1 MAAMSVRPVRLVM
14 FGAPGVGKGTQA
26 AVLSARRG
34 VPHLATGDMLRAAI
48 RGGTPEGLQA
58 RAIVE
63 RGELV
68 PDALISALV
77 GARLAGP
84 DMQGGFILDG
94 FPRTVGQAEYL
105 DRSLAASGRSVGAV
119 VNITV
124 PEREITARL
133 GGRRVCPGCGA
144 SFHVAF
150 QPPAVE
156 GVCDVCGKG
165 LERRADDAEEVVRGR
180 LEVYTRQTA
189 PVLEH
194 YRGAG
199 ILHDV
204 DGVGTPEEVTGRI
217 EAVLADLGRE

>member
-1 MAAMSVRPVRLVM
+1 MAATSVRPVRLLM

-26 AVLSARRG
+26 AVLSGRLG

-68 PDALISALV
+68 PDGLISALV
-77 GARLAGP
+77 GARLAQP

-105 DRSLAASGRSVGAV
+105 DGALRASGRTVDAV

-133 GGRRVCPGCGA
+133 GGRRVCPACGA
-144 SFHVAF
+144 TFHEAF
-150 QPPAVE
+150 HPSRVG
-156 GVCDVCGKG
+156 GVCDVCGG
-165 LERRADDAEEVVRGR
+165 RLERRADDAEDVVRGR

-199 ILHDV
+199 VLFDV
-204 DGVGTPEEVTGRI
+204 DGVGKPEEVTGRI
-217 EAVLADLGRE
+217 EAVLRDLERG

>member
-1 MAAMSVRPVRLVM
+1 MAATSVRPVRLLM

-26 AVLSARRG
+26 AVLGPRLG
-34 VPHLATGDMLRAAI
+34 VPHLATGEMLRAAI

-77 GARLAGP
+77 GARLERS
-84 DMQGGFILDG
+84 DMQDGFILDG

-105 DRSLAASGRSVGAV
+105 DRALAASGRSVDAV

-124 PEREITARL
+124 PEREIVARL
-133 GGRRVCPGCGA
+133 SGRRVCPSCGA
-144 SFHVAF
+144 TYHVAF
-150 QPPAVE
+150 HPPATAD
-156 GVCDVCGKG
+156 VCDACGG
-165 LERRADDAEEVVRGR
+165 PLERRADDAEEVVRGR
-180 LEVYTRQTA
+180 LEVYVRQTA

-199 ILHDV
+199 LLHEV
-204 DGVGTPEEVTGRI
+204 DGVGRPDDVTGRI
-217 EAVLADLGRE
+217 EAVLAGLGRG

>member
-1 MAAMSVRPVRLVM
+1 MAAAGHRAVRLLM

-26 AVLSARRG
+26 TALSGRLA

-48 RGGTPEGLQA
+48 RGGTPEGVKV

-68 PDALISALV
+68 PDGLISDLV
-77 GARLAGP
+77 GARLAQV

-105 DRSLAASGRSVGAV
+105 DRTLQASGRSVDAV

-124 PEREITARL
+124 PEREIVARL
-133 GGRRVCPGCGA
+133 GGRRVCPSCGA
-144 SFHVAF
+144 TYHVEY
-150 QPPAVE
+150 QPSKTAD
-156 GVCDVCGKG
+156 VCDACGG
-165 LERRADDAEEVVRGR
+165 RLERRADDAEEVVRGR

-194 YRGAG
+194 YRAAG
-199 ILHDV
+199 LLHEV
-204 DGVGTPEEVTGRI
+204 DGVGRPDEVGARI
-217 EAVLADLGRE
+217 EAVLAGLERR

>member
-1 MAAMSVRPVRLVM
+1 MAATSVRPVRLLM

-26 AVLSARRG
+26 AVLSGRLG

-68 PDALISALV
+68 PDGLISALV
-77 GARLAGP
+77 GAQP
-84 DMQGGFILDG
+84 DMQDGFILDG

-105 DRSLAASGRSVGAV
+105 DGALRTSGRTVDAV
-119 VNITV
+119 VNIKV

-133 GGRRVCPGCGA
+133 GGRRVCPACGA
-144 SFHVAF
+144 TFHEAF
-150 QPPAVE
+150 QPPRV
-156 GVCDVCGKG
+156 GDVCDACGG
-165 LERRADDAEEVVRGR
+165 RLERRADDAEEVVRGR

-194 YRGAG
+194 YRDAG
-199 ILHDV
+199 ILFDV
-204 DGVGTPEEVTGRI
+204 DGVGKPEEVTGRI
-217 EAVLADLGRE
+217 EAIVNGLGRG

>member
-1 MAAMSVRPVRLVM
+1 MRLLM

-26 AVLSARRG
+26 GALSGRLG

-48 RGGTPEGLQA
+48 RGGTPEGLKV

-68 PDALISALV
+68 PDALISDLV
-77 GARLAGP
+77 GARLAQS

-105 DRSLAASGRSVGAV
+105 DRALQASGRAIDAV

-124 PEREITARL
+124 PESEIVARL
-133 GGRRVCPGCGA
+133 GGRRVCPACGA
-144 SFHVAF
+144 TYHAAF
-150 QPPAVE
+150 QPSKAAD
-156 GVCDVCGKG
+156 VCDACGG
-165 LERRADDAEEVVRGR
+165 RLERRADDAEEVVRGR
-180 LEVYTRQTA
+180 LEVYARQTA

-194 YRGAG
+194 YRAAG
-199 ILHDV
+199 LLQEV
-204 DGVGTPEEVTGRI
+204 DGVGSPEEVGARI
-217 EAVLADLGRE
+217 EAVLDGLTRR